1 MSDKELTKEQILSE
15 KTGVSRDILL
25 RHRQRKLVFP
35 DDWRKDGRE
44 IVYTEQG
51 EKKMLRILGI
61 EEDLSPESPALQ
73 VEEAFVVRH
82 NFPNHKV
89 VLCERTNGDMVH
101 VRVPHNKNFRA
112 RTANGER
119 MKVPIKLDGRTWTF
133 AGGRT
138 PRFPGKW

>member
-1 MSDKELTKEQILSE
+1 MDQMTREKTLSE
-15 KTGVSRDILL
+15 KTGINRDTIV
-25 RHRQRKLVFP
+25 RHRQTKLRYP
-35 DDWRKDGRE
+35 DDWHKDGRD
-44 IVYTEQG
+44 IVYTETG
-51 EKKMLRILGI
+51 ERKMMRILGLEGQKV
-61 EEDLSPESPALQ
+61 EEPPALE

-82 NFPNHKV
+82 NFPNYKV
-89 VLCERTNGDMVH
+89 VLCERANGEMVH
-101 VRVPHNKNFRA
+101 VRVPHNRNFRT

>member
-1 MSDKELTKEQILSE
+1 MIKEKTLSE
-15 KTGVSRDILL
+15 KTGINRKTIIK
-25 RHRQRKLVFP
+25 HRQKKLEYP
-35 DDWRKDGRE
+35 NEWYKDGRD
-44 IVYTEQG
+44 IVYTDPG
-51 EKKMLRILGI
+51 ELKMMRILGLEGQKV
-61 EEDLSPESPALQ
+61 EEPITLE

-82 NFPNHKV
+82 NFPNYKV
-89 VLCERTNGDMVH
+89 VLCERTNGEMVH
-101 VRVPHNKNFRA
+101 VRVPHNRNFRT